1 MSDDLRQVQ
10 LWHVQGIIG
19 TYYET
24 KQLAEKAAWVAFPE
38 EIASARY
45 ARLYVK
51 TFYKEVR

>member
-1 MSDDLRQVQ
+1 MSDYLRQVQ

-51 TFYKEVR
+51 TFYHEV

>member
-1 MSDDLRQVQ
+1 MVDGLKQVQ

-24 KQLAEKAAWVAFPE
+24 KMLAEKAAWVAFPDE
-38 EIASARY
+38 MASARY

-51 TFYKEVR
+51 TFYKEV